1 MINHFRTF
9 VTLLLA
15 FLFARHVDS
24 LGDTDTI
31 TWGGDNGRSGYQTTV
46 IHRDELLNA
55 LSLDVTSDPE

>member
-31 TWGGDNGRSGYQTTV
+31 TWGGDNGRSGYQT
-46 IHRDELLNA
+46 
-55 LSLDVTSDPE
+55 